1 MAKFMWIDSKTEINI
16 DKIVAFEKE
25 YYDEYIVHLEGNV
38 KIRIYN
44 YQYEKIKNILE
55 GKIDYE
61 PIKE

>member
-25 YYDEYIVHLEGNV
+25 YYDEYLVHLEGNV

>member
-25 YYDEYIVHLEGNV
+25 YYDEYLVHLEGNV

-61 PIKE
+61 PTEE

>member
-1 MAKFMWIDSKTEINI
+1 MWIDSKTEINI

-25 YYDEYIVHLEGNV
+25 YYDEYLVHLEGNV
-38 KIRIYN
+38 KIRIHN

-61 PIKE
+61 PTEE